1 MQLQGFYKTLYP
13 CELEKKVKKMANRG
27 IKVAVLEGDFAAI
40 CDLGL
45 SFSLCL
51 QLQSSDLKLCEA
63 MWSAKSSSTGFSVSL
78 FWPYGVSTERVKS
91 KKKRSHRK

>member
-1 MQLQGFYKTLYP
+1 
-13 CELEKKVKKMANRG
+13 MANRA

-45 SFSLCL
+45 PFSLCL
-51 QLQSSDLKLCEA
+51 HLQSSDLKLCEA

-78 FWPYGVSTERVKS
+78 FWPYGVSTERVNLRREATES
-91 KKKRSHRK
+91 DQRPVEYSN